1 MGISFDFLGH
11 ILCVRLQELVV
22 EKYALVYP
30 FRKCL
35 IYKF

>member
-30 FRKCL
+30 KMSN
-35 IYKF
+35 I